1 MADCCRHPGGDE
13 HDTVI
18 VVRVQVL
25 LSCFSSVWASSTNS
39 DAEVWL
45 DNKLVLLLCAS
56 VVLTSRKLL

>member
-1 MADCCRHPGGDE
+1 M
-13 HDTVI
+13 I